1 MKRVYSCPFCNQ
13 KLLINSSTK
22 ALDCVHCKVPLSVS
36 IPYDQSL
43 IANIIN
49 YSVVI
54 ATVTIL
60 LHDFDSKLE
69 FMLLLAV
76 GVYALLSVFFE
87 RKLLEINQS
96 YIQGEIGRLGAS
108 IRPYKKFLK
117 GDLGILDLLIED
129 PQLKRITGLDGF
141 LSHLLKIHYE
151 KIGGLTYEE
160 QLHGV
165 MQIRPNLDIQKL
177 LLSEIKRME
186 AEIDDLKKY
195 LVNWS
200 WQE

>member
-22 ALDCVHCKVPLSVS
+22 ALSCVHCKVPLTVSVTD
-36 IPYDQSL
+36 DQNL
-43 IANIIN
+43 ITNIIN

-54 ATVTIL
+54 ATATIL
-60 LHDFDSKLE
+60 LHDFDSRLE
-69 FMLLLAV
+69 FILLLAV
-76 GVYALLSVFFE
+76 GIYALLSVFFE

-96 YIQGEIGRLGAS
+96 YIQGEIGRLEAS
-108 IRPYKKFLK
+108 IRPYKKFLN

-129 PQLKRITGLDGF
+129 SQLKRITGLDGF
-141 LSHLLKIHYE
+141 LSSLLKIHYE

-160 QLHGV
+160 QLQGII
-165 MQIRPNLDIQKL
+165 QTRPNLDMKKL
-177 LLSEIKRME
+177 LLSEIKKIDTEM
-186 AEIDDLKKY
+186 DDLKKY